1 MTMQVVW
8 IFFHSTLPCLFQW
21 TGLVISVRQ
30 LRVCKDLE
38 NFRKHVISTVLIS
51 TILHCRYYLCR
62 LSLLT
67 HAHCWEGWYC
77 DTATKIILLGPLN
90 TKFLLLHTDD
100 KDSDSEVVTSDTWPG
115 YNLKQP
121 PGDVS
126 VSVWWWCDGGRVVAG
141 GGQTAASRWTLLL
154 PDYLELSTGN
164 FTISQWWRPTSKSF
178 GVKSAFLSIY
188 IWYHV
193 SILWDHATNRHPV
206 ITL

>member
-90 TKFLLLHTDD
+90 IKFTFTYRWYTFKNLLRLRRGYKWHLTWIQP
-100 KDSDSEVVTSDTWPG
+100 KAASGWCQCVGVV
-115 YNLKQP
+115 
-121 PGDVS
+121 
-126 VSVWWWCDGGRVVAG
+126 VWWWKGCG
-141 GGQTAASRWTLLL
+141 
-154 PDYLELSTGN
+154 
-164 FTISQWWRPTSKSF
+164 WWRPDCCVTMDTAAARLLRAVNRKF
-178 GVKSAFLSIY
+178 HNFTVVKAHIQIFWCQKCFFKLI
-188 IWYHV
+188 
-193 SILWDHATNRHPV
+193 
-206 ITL
+206 